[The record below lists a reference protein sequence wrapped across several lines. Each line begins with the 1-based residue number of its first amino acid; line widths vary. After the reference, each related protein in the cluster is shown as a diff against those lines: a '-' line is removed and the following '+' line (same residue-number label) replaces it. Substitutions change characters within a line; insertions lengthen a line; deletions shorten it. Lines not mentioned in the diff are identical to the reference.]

1 MPESPG
7 CKDWIMDHFSPIFT
21 QTHRVLEQREDL
33 FKMGA
38 IMLSPVQEMDLQS
51 LLLSGGSAFP
61 PASLSAVSGSDSM
74 WMTVSSIASG
84 FCNLAASRF
93 AQLSQVTNQ
102 SRRPDTS
109 SIHSFTPPPR
119 TSVHLPPIRLKY
131 TSNLS

>member
-1 MPESPG
+1 
-7 CKDWIMDHFSPIFT
+7 
-21 QTHRVLEQREDL
+21 
-33 FKMGA
+33 MGA
-38 IMLSPVQEMDLQS
+38 MVLSPVLQQLDLQS

-61 PASLSAVSGSDSM
+61 PGSLSPVSGSDSM

-109 SIHSFTPPPR
+109 LILTHSLH
-119 TSVHLPPIRLKY
+119 HLALPC
-131 TSNLS
+131 TCSAH